1 MFGESNYK
9 NCFCYDNCD
18 CGANSFGFVKGGV
31 EGEGEGGEE
40 GEGEGERLGCLER
53 ITTRIVSVMTTVT
66 VVRTPL
72 DL

>member
-1 MFGESNYK
+1 M
-9 NCFCYDNCD
+9 
-18 CGANSFGFVKGGV
+18 

-53 ITTRIVSVMTTVT
+53 VTTRIVSVTTTVT